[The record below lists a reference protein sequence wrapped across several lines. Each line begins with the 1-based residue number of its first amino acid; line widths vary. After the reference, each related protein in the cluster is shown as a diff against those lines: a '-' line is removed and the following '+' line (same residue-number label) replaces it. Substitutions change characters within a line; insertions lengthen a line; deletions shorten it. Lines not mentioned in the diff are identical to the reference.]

1 MTTLIQS
8 YNRARTLRT
17 AVVTVSTLSVAGA
30 AIFAM
35 SSKPLSPTALVVM
48 NAVSRG
54 YKSCG
59 VIALKAR
66 LSKSHAAM
74 VLGRLYAAGRIT
86 RKQRDGNHGRYP
98 AYDYAISSS
107 LTNREAGQ

>member
-1 MTTLIQS
+1 
-8 YNRARTLRT
+8 
-17 AVVTVSTLSVAGA
+17 
-30 AIFAM
+30 M
-35 SSKPLSPTALVVM
+35 SEKPLSPTALVVM

-86 RKQRDGNHGRYP
+86 RKQRAGNHGRYP
-98 AYDYAISSS
+98 AYDYA
-107 LTNREAGQ
+107 LAKLQPKGAV